1 MIIVRIKTADFETKT
16 GTSSRSG
23 QAYSIREQVGY
34 AVLGDEIR
42 RIRISLNRDQAV
54 YAPGDY
60 QLLPQSFTTDRFDSL
75 ALGRL
80 VLKPIAKAAA
90 S

>member
-1 MIIVRIKTADFETKT
+1 MIIVRIKSADFETKT
-16 GTSSRSG
+16 GTSKRSG
-23 QAYSIREQVGY
+23 QAYSIREQIGY

-42 RIRISLNRDQAV
+42 RVRISLNRDQPV

-60 QLLPQSFTTDRFDSL
+60 QLLPQSFTTDRFDAL

-90 S
+90 A